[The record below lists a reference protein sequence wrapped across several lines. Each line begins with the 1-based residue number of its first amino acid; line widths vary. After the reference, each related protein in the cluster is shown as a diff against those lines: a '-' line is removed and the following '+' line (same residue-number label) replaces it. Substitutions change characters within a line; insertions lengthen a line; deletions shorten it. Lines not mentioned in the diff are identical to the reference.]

1 MLQSSQ
7 RSTLY
12 SAIATAERQTPN
24 MLLHERGAYY
34 GACLHPMQC
43 NPLHLASKIRGP
55 DVPSGLPVAT
65 HTMWVIL
72 AKGVS
77 PYIVASLP
85 SGLSASA
92 Q

>member
-1 MLQSSQ
+1 MLRSSR
-7 RSTLY
+7 RSTFY
-12 SAIATAERQTPN
+12 RMIAIAERQTPN

-55 DVPSGLPVAT
+55 DVPSGLLVAT
-65 HTMWVIL
+65 LTMSGDP

-85 SGLSASA
+85 SGLSASV